1 MNENAYRFVRFDDD
15 DVMSK
20 ISSVAFHV
28 HRRGYWMTPPTHMP
42 RLAHMDALCSL
53 CRIARG
59 RGNGWAFSYSMA
71 EYAPRG
77 VA

>member
-1 MNENAYRFVRFDDD
+1 MTVTPLSHYADV
-15 DVMSK
+15 DVMS
-20 ISSVAFHV
+20 SLTAVASFI
-28 HRRGYWMTPPTHMP
+28 HRRGYWMTPPSFMP

-53 CRIARG
+53 CSSARA
-59 RGNGWAFSYSMA
+59 RGNGFAFSYSMA